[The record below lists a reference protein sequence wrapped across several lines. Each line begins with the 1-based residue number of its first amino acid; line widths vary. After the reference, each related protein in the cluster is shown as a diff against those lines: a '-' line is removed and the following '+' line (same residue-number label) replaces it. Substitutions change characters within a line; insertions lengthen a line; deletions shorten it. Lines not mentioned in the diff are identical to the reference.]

1 MQSHKAV
8 LAVIGLSLLSSA
20 VCAQQPRASTN
31 DPRAN
36 PKIPSENL
44 ETIIASDG
52 SRLMGM
58 LLLAS
63 GAEMH
68 PTVILLHGFPGYEQN
83 MDLAQALRR
92 DGWNVLAV
100 PYRGPW
106 GAGGTFTFTH
116 CLQGVDAI
124 LPYVSKRR

>member
-1 MQSHKAV
+1 MQSHKAA

-20 VCAQQPRASTN
+20 VCAQQRRAITN
-31 DPRAN
+31 DPPPN
-36 PKIPSENL
+36 QKIPSQNV
-44 ETIIASDG
+44 ETIIDSDG

-68 PTVILLHGFPGYEQN
+68 PMVILLHGFPGYEQN

-92 DGWNVLAV
+92 DGSNVMAV
-100 PYRGPW
+100 HYSGTPLFN
-106 GAGGTFTFTH
+106 GTFTFTTF
-116 CLQGVDAI
+116 
-124 LPYVSKRR
+124 SS